1 MKIAKVTPI
10 CRDDKDG
17 NSMIVNTLLAYGQ
30 YCISCATPDN
40 NDINSMGSLV
50 VSVLDS
56 PAVDPRSNPGSGSAL
71 LMSEKSQAV
80 YYISSCHMLIDKALS
95 SDKPNGHWFEAD
107 WLHCKRDALSS
118 NRILMVRGSQVALKH
133 VIHDMEART
142 LVMELRRRAIK
153 RWVPC
158 GDMDRRIKIPHAAKA
173 ECGFRTTPEE
183 CLYDSGPIGPSV

>member
-1 MKIAKVTPI
+1 M
-10 CRDDKDG
+10 
-17 NSMIVNTLLAYGQ
+17 
-30 YCISCATPDN
+30 
-40 NDINSMGSLV
+40 
-50 VSVLDS
+50 DS
-56 PAVDPRSNPGSGSAL
+56 PAVDPRSNPGSDSAL

-118 NRILMVRGSQVALKH
+118 NRKVNGSRLIGSTQL

-158 GDMDRRIKIPHAAKA
+158 GDMDRRLKIPHSAKA
-173 ECGFRTTPEE
+173 KSEE
-183 CLYDSGPIGPSV
+183 FMLMR

>member
-1 MKIAKVTPI
+1 
-10 CRDDKDG
+10 
-17 NSMIVNTLLAYGQ
+17 
-30 YCISCATPDN
+30 
-40 NDINSMGSLV
+40 
-50 VSVLDS
+50 
-56 PAVDPRSNPGSGSAL
+56 
-71 LMSEKSQAV
+71 MSEKSQAV
-80 YYISSCHMLIDKALS
+80 YYISSCHICYIIDKALS

-118 NRILMVRGSQVALKH
+118 NRKVDGSRLTGSTQALLH

-158 GDMDRRIKIPHAAKA
+158 GDMDRRLKIPHSAKA

-183 CLYDSGPIGPSV
+183 CIYNSGPIGKSVQGLIIQYNVAFN